1 MRLHQRVPAHGCVFR
16 RGQKHTGEHPP
27 RRMELFGFDRGLHE
41 TVSGAIMDF
50 LIASAYPG
58 QPELM
63 GQALRTRADR
73 EAAARTRTVV
83 RKVPAQ
89 APAPIPAPAP
99 VEAEPEREPI
109 AA

>member
-1 MRLHQRVPAHGCVFR
+1 M
-16 RGQKHTGEHPP
+16 
-27 RRMELFGFDRGLHE
+27 FGFDRGLYE
-41 TVSGAIMDF
+41 TMSGVIVNF
-50 LIASAYPG
+50 LIASQYPG

-63 GQALRTRADR
+63 GQALRAHADR

-89 APAPIPAPAP
+89 APIPASTP

>member
-1 MRLHQRVPAHGCVFR
+1 M
-16 RGQKHTGEHPP
+16 
-27 RRMELFGFDRGLHE
+27 FGFDRGLHE
-41 TVSGAIMDF
+41 TVSGVIVNF
-50 LIASAYPG
+50 LIASQYPG

-63 GQALRTRADR
+63 GQALRAHADR